1 MLKMTGVRLEKI
13 MDIDMYLFI
22 EKRLRGRVSYI
33 AKRYVKPNNKYRKD
47 YDPKKP
53 SKFIL
58 TLIWI
63 ICMAGQ
69 WVFIFLI
76 GDLSG

>member
-13 MDIDMYLFI
+13 MDIDMYRFI
-22 EKRLRGRVSYI
+22 EKRLRGRISYI
-33 AKRYVKPNNKYRKD
+33 AKRYVKANNKYIKD

-58 TLIWI
+58 TLI
-63 ICMAGQ
+63 
-69 WVFIFLI
+69 
-76 GDLSG
+76 